1 MKNLYNRLKP
11 EILVSINDDKQK
23 YPFTTRALKMKLKS
37 SYDWSELSIG
47 NVHSIINHSHTT
59 LIDVCQTDLLFGVK
73 FLTDE
78 K

>member
-11 EILVSINDDKQK
+11 DILASINKDKQK

-47 NVHSIINHSHTT
+47 NVQSIITHSHVS
-59 LIDVCQTDLLFGVK
+59 LLDVCQTDLLFGETFLVK
-73 FLTDE
+73 
-78 K
+78 

>member
-11 EILVSINDDKQK
+11 EILVSINNDNQK

-47 NVHSIINHSHTT
+47 NVQSIITHSHVS
-59 LIDVCQTDLLFGVK
+59 LLDVCQTDLLFGETFLVK
-73 FLTDE
+73 
-78 K
+78 

>member
-11 EILVSINDDKQK
+11 EILVSINNDNQK

-47 NVHSIINHSHTT
+47 NVQSIITHSHVS
-59 LIDVCQTDLLFGVK
+59 LLDVCQTDLLFGET
-73 FLTDE
+73 FLI

>member
-11 EILVSINDDKQK
+11 EILVSINNDKQK

-47 NVHSIINHSHTT
+47 NVQSIITHSHMS
-59 LIDVCQTDLLFGVK
+59 LLDVCQTDLLFGET
-73 FLTDE
+73 FLI

>member
-11 EILVSINDDKQK
+11 EILASINEDRQK

-47 NVHSIINHSHTT
+47 NVQSIITHSHVS
-59 LIDVCQTDLLFGVK
+59 LLDVCQTDLLFGET
-73 FLTDE
+73 FLI

>member
-11 EILVSINDDKQK
+11 EILVSINNDNQK

-47 NVHSIINHSHTT
+47 NVQSIITHSHVS
-59 LIDVCQTDLLFGVK
+59 LLDVCQTDLLFGEIFLVK
-73 FLTDE
+73 
-78 K
+78 

>member
-11 EILVSINDDKQK
+11 EILVSINNDNQK

-47 NVHSIINHSHTT
+47 NVQSIITHSHVS
-59 LIDVCQTDLLFGVK
+59 LLDGCQTDLLFGETFFIK
-73 FLTDE
+73 
-78 K
+78 

>member
-11 EILVSINDDKQK
+11 EILVSINEDKQK

-47 NVHSIINHSHTT
+47 NVQSIITHSHVS
-59 LIDVCQTDLLFGVK
+59 LLDVCQTDLLFGET
-73 FLTDE
+73 FLI

>member
-11 EILVSINDDKQK
+11 EILMSINNDNQK

-47 NVHSIINHSHTT
+47 NVQSIITHSHIS
-59 LIDVCQTDLLFGVK
+59 LVDVCQTDLLFGETFLVK
-73 FLTDE
+73 
-78 K
+78 